1 MIPVLTNIFRDLVPL
16 QVGNARLTLGRS
28 GVRTSVHKGI
38 HWTDTILN
46 HGVYMLAL
54 LRCLFFCGRTIEAT
68 DQRIPDDDSRWNI
81 HAVELEESEP
91 FSLVH
96 INRPLVYSAYCYG
109 KLYSTMKSSCVR

>member
-1 MIPVLTNIFRDLVPL
+1 MVPVQTNIFHDLVPL

-28 GVRTSVHKGI
+28 GVRTSVHNWI
-38 HWTDTILN
+38 HWTETILN

-68 DQRIPDDDSRWNI
+68 DQRIADDDSRWNI

-96 INRPLVYSAYCYG
+96 INRPLIYSACYYG
-109 KLYSTMKSSCVR
+109 KLHSTMKSSCVR